1 MLCSCCFQGLWARL
15 DGSTG
20 VVQEIPEIRECEGP
34 DAGLGPVL
42 SRLPQDLQA
51 AATGSKSYLHRY
63 TKGYTLSETGL
74 IHLTVTLRKVCVV
87 TD

>member
-1 MLCSCCFQGLWARL
+1 MLCSCCFQGLRARL
-15 DGSTG
+15 DGSPG

-42 SRLPQDLQA
+42 SRLPQDLQT
-51 AATGSKSYLHRY
+51 AATGSKSYLYRY
-63 TKGYTLSETGL
+63 TKGYTLCDTGL
-74 IHLTVTLRKVCVV
+74 IRPTGTLRKVV